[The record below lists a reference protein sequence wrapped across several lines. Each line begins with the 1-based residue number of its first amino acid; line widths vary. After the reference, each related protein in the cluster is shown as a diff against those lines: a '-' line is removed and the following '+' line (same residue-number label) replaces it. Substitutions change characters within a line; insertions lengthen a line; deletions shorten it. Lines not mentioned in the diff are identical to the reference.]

1 MTFWYN
7 KGIKWKYRID
17 NGKKVKRSSLMWH
30 KKYKENLSKFDFLE
44 RTVIYGYA
52 GKVRISYS
60 QYDGKSQRDRK
71 KLKEISYCHRK
82 LLWK

>member
-1 MTFWYN
+1 
-7 KGIKWKYRID
+7 
-17 NGKKVKRSSLMWH
+17 MWH

-44 RTVIYGYA
+44 RTVIYGDA

-82 LLWK
+82 FLWK